1 MSLLKYFFKYSLIFY
16 QYTKENHNIEKLYIL
31 VSNILKSRNKLKQ
44 ELCFL
49 CFLFTLKSSFLL
61 FFSSRLIPAPNS
73 CLRSKI
79 FLKKE
84 SICRLLYI
92 RVCLKDTFN
101 RKDLSIRGL
110 PTGIN
115 SLLCNSLPKPNL
127 SNSNYTGFKN

>member
-1 MSLLKYFFKYSLIFY
+1 MSLLNFFLKHSLIIY
-16 QYTKENHNIEKLYIL
+16 QDTKENHNIEKLYIL
-31 VSNILKSRNKLKQ
+31 VSNKFKSRNKFKQ

-110 PTGIN
+110 PTGIT
-115 SLLCNSLPKPNL
+115 SPLCNSLPKPNL

>member
-1 MSLLKYFFKYSLIFY
+1 MSLLKYFFKHSLIFY

-110 PTGIN
+110 PTGII

>member
-1 MSLLKYFFKYSLIFY
+1 MSLLKIFLKHSLIIN
-16 QYTKENHNIEKLYIL
+16 QYTKENHDIEKLYIL

-44 ELCFL
+44 EL

-101 RKDLSIRGL
+101 RKDLSIRGF
-110 PTGIN
+110 PTGIT
-115 SLLCNSLPKPNL
+115 SPLCNSLPKPNL

>member
-1 MSLLKYFFKYSLIFY
+1 MSLLKIFLKHSLIIN
-16 QYTKENHNIEKLYIL
+16 QYTKENHDIEKLYIL

-44 ELCFL
+44 EL

-110 PTGIN
+110 PTGIT
-115 SLLCNSLPKPNL
+115 SLLCKSLPKPNL

>member
-1 MSLLKYFFKYSLIFY
+1 MSLLKIFLKHSLIIN
-16 QYTKENHNIEKLYIL
+16 QYTKENHDIEKLYIL

-110 PTGIN
+110 PTGIT
-115 SLLCNSLPKPNL
+115 SLLCKSLPKPNL

>member
-1 MSLLKYFFKYSLIFY
+1 MSLLKIFLKHSLIIN
-16 QYTKENHNIEKLYIL
+16 QYTKENHDIEKLYIL

-44 ELCFL
+44 EL

-110 PTGIN
+110 PTGIT
-115 SLLCNSLPKPNL
+115 SLLYNSLPKPNL

>member
-1 MSLLKYFFKYSLIFY
+1 MSLLKIFLKHSLIIN
-16 QYTKENHNIEKLYIL
+16 QYTKENHDIEKLYIL

-110 PTGIN
+110 PTGIT
-115 SLLCNSLPKPNL
+115 SLLYNSLPKPNL

>member
-1 MSLLKYFFKYSLIFY
+1 MSLLKIFLKHSLIIN
-16 QYTKENHNIEKLYIL
+16 QYTKENHDIEKLYIL

-44 ELCFL
+44 EL

-110 PTGIN
+110 PTGIT

>member
-1 MSLLKYFFKYSLIFY
+1 MSLLKNFLKHSLIIN
-16 QYTKENHNIEKLYIL
+16 QYTKENHDIEKLYIL
-31 VSNILKSRNKLKQ
+31 VSNILKSRNKFKQ
-44 ELCFL
+44 EL

-110 PTGIN
+110 PTGIT